1 MNTDLVNNTSINSV
15 TESQPN
21 SLEIIEK
28 RLEILLSNELNSWV
42 EIYQLMDKVDKEKLY
57 VGHYRS
63 YTAWVNKLADYNHIH
78 VSTLWKDKK
87 AGKSYDE
94 FKKRV
99 EERGKIVPD
108 LSELNLSPDSL
119 NLITK
124 ISGSDTEVADDLI
137 NRLVSGEPLTRSTLR
152 NAWATIRANNTTAV
166 RKTRHDADHIY
177 ISKSDLTAGDI
188 VLALY
193 SHDWVPDQISNDA
206 YTDNKYKVFTEFAV
220 PTGSTRHARRVDAL
234 VLENLSVKTQ
244 DKNYQLCIHAIEI
257 KVDRDDLM
265 NDKKMLEYCAFSD
278 YFWIAVPEEL
288 EDDAKTLLL
297 DSWGLLVINVDNAD
311 ASNQPYT
318 SDTSKKETKIRI
330 SVAAQKKP
338 GVFRD
343 ITLQSALLKLI

>member
-1 MNTDLVNNTSINSV
+1 MNTDLVNTTSINSV
-15 TESQPN
+15 TENKPN

-57 VGHYRS
+57 IGHYRS
-63 YTAWVNKLADYNHIH
+63 YTAWVNKLADCNHIH

-166 RKTRHDADHIY
+166 RKTRHDAEHVN

-188 VLALY
+188 VLALN
-193 SHDWVPDQISNDA
+193 SHDWVPGQILNDA
-206 YTDNKYKVFTEFAV
+206 YTDNKYNVFSEFAV

-234 VLENLSVKTQ
+234 VLENLSVETH

-257 KVDRDDLM
+257 KVACDDLM
-265 NDKKMLEYCAFSD
+265 DDKKMLEYCAFSD
-278 YFWIAVPEEL
+278 YFWLAVPEKL

-297 DSWGLLVINVDNAD
+297 DGWGLLVINVNNAD
-311 ASNQPYT
+311 ASNQTNT
-318 SDTSKKETKIRI
+318 SDTGKKETKIRI
-330 SVAAQKKP
+330 SVTAQKKP

>member
-1 MNTDLVNNTSINSV
+1 MNTDNFVIENQT
-15 TESQPN
+15 N

-42 EIYQLMDKVDKEKLY
+42 EIYQLMDKVDREKLY
-57 VGHYRS
+57 IGHYRS

-87 AGKSYDE
+87 AGKSYNE

-99 EERGKIVPD
+99 EERGKIVPA
-108 LSELNLSPDSL
+108 LFELNLSPDSL
-119 NLITK
+119 NLIAK
-124 ISGSDTEVADDLI
+124 ISGSDTKVADDLI

-152 NAWATIRANNTTAV
+152 NAWATIRANNTAAV
-166 RKTRHDADHIY
+166 RKTRHDADHIN
-177 ISKSDLTAGDI
+177 ISKSDLSAGDI

-193 SHDWVPDQISNDA
+193 SHDWVPNQISNDA

-278 YFWIAVPEEL
+278 YFWLAVPEEL
-288 EDDAKTLLL
+288 ENDATTLLL
-297 DSWGLLVINVDNAD
+297 DSWGLLVININNAN
-311 ASNQPYT
+311 ASNQRYT
-318 SDTSKKETKIRI
+318 SNTSTKETKIRI

-343 ITLQSALLKLI
+343 TTLQSALLKLI